1 VRHPSVAEGSIDT
14 GYLDRHLDQFMPA
27 HAVDPSLLLAAA
39 TATLLAQEAGVR
51 QQAALSADSGSPW
64 AIADGWRLGHAGRRP
79 LAFLHRGD
87 ELALVAHGAN
97 GHYRIEI
104 DGDTHAVEGARLH
117 GGELSLR
124 LRSQARRFLV
134 RIDPHKVTVHDGDKR
149 LELSR
154 VSAYRPKNASVAGN
168 DGRIVAP
175 MPGRVVVVKTK
186 PGETVAAGQEL
197 LVIEAMKMELAIK
210 SPRAGVLAELR
221 AAAGDF
227 VEADAVLA
235 TLEPQ

>member
-1 VRHPSVAEGSIDT
+1 
-14 GYLDRHLDQFMPA
+14 
-27 HAVDPSLLLAAA
+27 
-39 TATLLAQEAGVR
+39 
-51 QQAALSADSGSPW
+51 
-64 AIADGWRLGHAGRRP
+64 

-104 DGDTHAVEGARLH
+104 DGETHAVEGARLH

-154 VSAYRPKNASVAGN
+154 VSAYRPKNASMAGN